1 MKAKVYPLSSQKN
14 IKMEIPPSAKMLH
27 YAIICASI
35 AKGTSVLKNVN
46 YNRNILDTIQ
56 WCKQM
61 GATIKQEKN
70 RLTIHG
76 VNNQIHLTNNVFET
90 KASRYTFLYMLPLL
104 SLSHH
109 PIIFK
114 TPSSAIIE
122 QANPYKYIFEKE
134 NLYYHVENQ
143 TIKIEQA
150 IKSGFI
156 YINGHDNAS
165 LILGLL
171 LALPL
176 LNTGSKIVVRAP
188 VTEKEDIEQFI
199 NLLKKFGIHIIFNTS
214 NHTIEIMP
222 NQSFKAYSFN
232 IETDYY
238 LLSLCTVLNR
248 FSGVV
253 NFIHVNKKSSGTDYL
268 LLQQL
273 KEFNIEWNNRFLNP
287 KKRKELHLTKVDV
300 SIYKKVFPLLL
311 VLALFNK
318 NAVTFTHLDSS
329 STIQRQ
335 LKIML
340 NVFDVLEVEYQQQ
353 ENELLVFPKQIQ
365 NKKQL
370 DCQKDPYI
378 AIVLSLLAVISKAPL
393 IIKNCQCI
401 NYVFEG
407 FYRQIQNFGSIV
419 EFIHD

>member
-1 MKAKVYPLSSQKN
+1 M
-14 IKMEIPPSAKMLH
+14 
-27 YAIICASI
+27 
-35 AKGTSVLKNVN
+35 
-46 YNRNILDTIQ
+46 
-56 WCKQM
+56 
-61 GATIKQEKN
+61 
-70 RLTIHG
+70 
-76 VNNQIHLTNNVFET
+76 
-90 KASRYTFLYMLPLL
+90 
-104 SLSHH
+104 
-109 PIIFK
+109 
-114 TPSSAIIE
+114 
-122 QANPYKYIFEKE
+122 
-134 NLYYHVENQ
+134 
-143 TIKIEQA
+143 
-150 IKSGFI
+150 
-156 YINGHDNAS
+156 
-165 LILGLL
+165 
-171 LALPL
+171 

-199 NLLKKFGIHIIFNTS
+199 NLLKKFGIHIVFNTS
-214 NHTIEIMP
+214 NHTIEIIP

-238 LLSLCTVLNR
+238 LLSLCTVLNQ